1 MPDNIQN
8 QAQNT
13 IQPPAPKQKNK
24 REIMDADP
32 DTLTTAELERRA
44 LFTDIDYKDFQ
55 RELVKR
61 QTEQLRMK
69 DAENRDKFWSR
80 GRELKNTAAAQ
91 KKQQDGCSHL
101 KGGKGI
107 QALISGGTDMS
118 DAALIRHL
126 FPWGEWKARCQRCG
140 KTFAAPRPEDFDLSV
155 PEEKTAFDKQKAD
168 FDWAMKAPSNNS
180 ASTGI
185 TFQHHSDDDDKSAK
199 KFVRETISN
208 VNLR

>member
-1 MPDNIQN
+1 MTDNTQQQILP
-8 QAQNT
+8 T
-13 IQPPAPKQKNK
+13 PAPKSKTKQ
-24 REIMDADP
+24 EIMNADP
-32 DTLTTAELERRA
+32 DSLTTAELERRA

-61 QTEQLRMK
+61 QTEQMRMK

-91 KKQQDGCSHL
+91 KRQQDNCSHL

-107 QALISGGTDMS
+107 QALITGGTDMS

-126 FPWGEWKARCQRCG
+126 FPWNEWKARCQRCG
-140 KTFAAPRPEDFDLSV
+140 KTFAAPRPEDFDLSK
-155 PEEKTAFDKQKAD
+155 PEDKAAFDKQKAE

-185 TFQHHSDDDDKSAK
+185 TFQHHSEDEDKSAK
-199 KFVRETISN
+199 KFVRETIGN